1 MQPASMLLASLALH
15 ALVLVWLA
23 SASPAE
29 LANHSR
35 VDAAIDL
42 PPNIPP
48 CISLK
53 HLPIYCHESL
63 AIHHVKVWTVV
74 LQAFPFTRVLDVG
87 AKPGCLTALALGCGA
102 TV

>member
-1 MQPASMLLASLALH
+1 MLLVSLALH
-15 ALVLVWLA
+15 ALVLVWHVAVA

-29 LANHSR
+29 LADHSR
-35 VDAAIDL
+35 ADAVINLL
-42 PPNIPP
+42 PNSPP
-48 CISLK
+48 CIAPK

-63 AIHHVKVWTVV
+63 AIRHVKVWTVV